1 MANELKLMVETE
13 LPVMFKCDDTNALAK
28 GALLELTESMTVVI
42 NSGQGVPIAG
52 VAAAE
57 KIANDGVTMIPVYM
71 GGIFKAIAGA
81 AVAIGVAL
89 MADATVNQVET
100 STGLTVG
107 AAQLGYSLEAP
118 SGVGQSFLM
127 RLNPGGSGA
136 TA

>member
-13 LPVMFKCDDTNALAK
+13 LPVMFKCDDSNALAK
-28 GALLELTESMTVVI
+28 GALLELTDSMTVVI
-42 NSGQGVPIAG
+42 NSGQGVPCAG

-71 GGIFKAIAGA
+71 GGIFKAVAGA
-81 AVAIGVAL
+81 AIAIGAPL
-89 MADATVNQVET
+89 MADATVNQLET

-107 AAQLGYSLEAP
+107 ASQLGISLEVP
-118 SGVGQSFLM
+118 SGVGITFLM
-127 RLNPGGSGA
+127 RLNIGASGA